1 MAEITQTLSFEAG
14 NAISTINSLD
24 KSLKGLNTRLRAFNK
39 ITAESNAARVS
50 AGFTEVG
57 TSAAQAGREVD
68 KATNRT
74 KQFGKDGGDAVQKVT
89 FAWRGLGKA
98 LLARTLVQAI
108 TRVTGAIRE
117 SADAAEDF
125 EIAAA
130 RISNIA
136 QGPGS
141 GIDALTASLAN
152 LSVELGR
159 PQAEV
164 AEAAFEA
171 LQNDLGSTTE
181 TMDLL
186 AGAANDL
193 ALVTGGTLTQAV
205 NSLSSVLKAYDLDVT
220 QADEITDQFFAAI
233 DKGRITLA
241 ELENSLGKIT
251 PLAAKLDIGFNEVA
265 AAMAAITQSGT
276 SASVANTQLR
286 SIFQKLIK
294 PTEELQGAFTALGA
308 QDFNQLIE
316 QTGGLQQAL
325 TAIANELG
333 GDQAIATAFG
343 RLRGQ
348 LGVFNLLAN
357 EGKIFTSTLEAV
369 NNSAGRAAEAAD
381 KIDGTAARESQKAW
395 AQFDETLRQ
404 VGETILVIQTAFIK
418 AFNTII
424 PNADL
429 LDSALVAVAAAAA
442 LIGSVGIVTGI
453 QAAAAAMTALGVS
466 TTFALG
472 PISLLAGALAV
483 GIIAYDAFT
492 TSVGESLAQLER
504 DQAEGFKKIGEES
517 KTALEQSNKE
527 VQNILDQR
535 SDAAQEYINELSATF
550 DKEAKVF
557 RTASR
562 IANAALSGSIED
574 FAGGMDAIFDR
585 IEGKVKNFQK
595 RLEKSQ
601 DKVSDAARDLADFDF
616 EVSQKGL
623 SKVQKFSNE
632 LSRAKDESRDLKKEL
647 KLAAV
652 DPKAAKNAAEIADR
666 LIESGKKLRQ
676 EAGEFENVVRRRE
689 GEEEGQRLQRQG
701 LEARLK
707 LAQGEESAL
716 QKQLNTSVLL
726 LGASESQLKA
736 QEAITEEIG
745 KQLQLKRELLSETD
759 PGGALKSDAERA
771 KDAAQVPEVDAEI
784 KRLSALVNTEVLKA
798 FGELKNAQALA
809 KNIEQAFKIA
819 KVEFANVRQAV
830 QAKLSEAPFQV
841 SIDEVRNAQTTGDAQ
856 INERL
861 AAAGEPAGQNIV
873 KAAELTRKE
882 LALVVEEMNNALQK
896 GIDFQKQIALA
907 QTGART
913 ALSNVTDILG
923 GRTGSF
929 GRLEDEVIDIIEK
942 IDQANIKIV
951 DPETTKQDVELIKT
965 DLDGLLT
972 KLQESEQ
979 KASIADPIKK
989 SIDLSIEAATLL
1001 EQKLQLKQVD
1011 PNVLNNLKL
1020 ILQESSVKAEAIEQ
1034 GLNNSSTAAGNANSN
1049 VGTLNQTLTG
1059 TVGAIDSATQ
1069 AMVRL
1074 GNAAS
1079 DTLAKANAA
1088 ASAAAQF
1095 AFTGGK
1101 VNYRAAGG
1109 TLTRGQDKQLT
1120 ALSDGEFVVNARAA
1134 SNFTPQLQAMN
1145 AGQSPQFRDKGGSV
1159 TNIGDI
1165 TVNMSPDSSSNPQVG
1180 RSIASELRRE
1190 LRRQTSTLQ

>member
-14 NAISTINSLD
+14 NAISTIEALD
-24 KSLKGLNTRLRAFNK
+24 GALRGLNTRLRAFNK
-39 ITAESNAARVS
+39 VVDSSGAGTKVA
-50 AGFTEVG
+50 AGFDAVG
-57 TSAAQAGREVD
+57 TSAKDAAGQVD
-68 KATNRT
+68 AATQRT
-74 KQFGKDGGDAVQKVT
+74 KKFGKEGGDAVKAVT
-89 FAWRGLGKA
+89 FAWRGLAKA

-108 TRVTGAIRE
+108 TRLTGAIRE
-117 SADAAEDF
+117 SADAAEEF
-125 EIAAA
+125 ELAAA

-152 LSVELGR
+152 LAVELGR
-159 PQAEV
+159 PQTEV

-193 ALVTGGTLTQAV
+193 ALVTGGTLTQAI
-205 NSLSSVLKAYDLDVT
+205 NSLSSVLKAYDLDIT
-220 QADEITDQFFAAI
+220 KADEISDQFFAAI

-241 ELENSLGKIT
+241 ELESSLGKIT

-276 SASVANTQLR
+276 SAAVANTQLR

-325 TAIANELG
+325 TAIADELG

-369 NNSAGRAAEAAD
+369 NDSAGRAAEAAD
-381 KIDGTAARESQKAW
+381 RIDDTAARDSQKAW
-395 AQFDETLRQ
+395 AEFDETLRQ

-418 AFNTII
+418 AFNSII

-429 LDSALVAVAAAAA
+429 LDSALIAIASAAA

-472 PISLLAGALAV
+472 PISLIAGALAA

-492 TSVGESLAQLER
+492 TSVSESLAQLER
-504 DQAEGFKKIGEES
+504 DQAEGFQRIGQES
-517 KTALEQSNKE
+517 KEALEQSNKE
-527 VQNILDQR
+527 IQNILDQR
-535 SDAAQEYINELSATF
+535 SDEAQKYIDKLSATF
-550 DKEAKVF
+550 DREAKVF
-557 RTASR
+557 RDASR
-562 IANAALSGSIED
+562 LANDALSGSIED
-574 FAGGMDAIFDR
+574 FSGGLDAIFDR

-595 RLEKSQ
+595 RLSKAQ
-601 DKVSDAARDLADFDF
+601 DKTADAARDLADFDF
-616 EVSQKGL
+616 EVSQRGL
-623 SKVQKFSNE
+623 SRVQQFSNS

-652 DPKAAKNAAEIADR
+652 DPEAAKNAARLADS
-666 LIESGKKLRQ
+666 LVEQGQKLRSEAQ
-676 EAGEFENVVRRRE
+676 EFQNVVRRRE
-689 GEEEGQRLQRQG
+689 GLDEADRLQRQG
-701 LEARLK
+701 LEARVKLGEVEENTLK
-707 LAQGEESAL
+707 R
-716 QKQLNTSVLL
+716 QLSVTV
-726 LGASESQLKA
+726 SQLEA
-736 QEAITEEIG
+736 QKAITEELA
-745 KQLQLKRELLSETD
+745 KQLQLRRELISETD

-771 KDAAQVPEVDAEI
+771 EDDAQLPEVDA
-784 KRLSALVNTEVLKA
+784 RLRELSGKIDTELLRA
-798 FGELKNAQALA
+798 FGEEKNAQALA
-809 KNIEQAFKIA
+809 QNIEQAFQLA
-819 KVEFANVRQAV
+819 EVEFANVRQAV

-841 SIDEVRNAQTTGDAQ
+841 FIDEVRNAQTTGDAD
-856 INERL
+856 INQRL
-861 AAAGEPAGQNIV
+861 AAAGEAAGQNVV

-882 LALVVEEMNNALQK
+882 IAATIEELNSAQQKAL
-896 GIDFQKQIALA
+896 DFEKQIALA
-907 QTGART
+907 QTGAAT
-913 ALSNVTDILG
+913 ALQDLTE
-923 GRTGSF
+923 GRRGLF
-929 GRLEDEVIDIIEK
+929 GKLDEEVIDIIQK
-942 IDQANIKIV
+942 IDQANIKLI
-951 DPETTKQDVELIKT
+951 DPETTKQDVELIKS
-965 DLDGLLT
+965 DLNTLVDD
-972 KLQESEQ
+972 LQQADQ
-979 KASIADPIKK
+979 KASIADPIKTA
-989 SIDLSIEAATLL
+989 IDQSIEAADLL
-1001 EQKLQLKQVD
+1001 QQKLQLTPVD
-1011 PNVLNNLKL
+1011 TNVLNNLKL
-1020 ILQESSVKAEAIEQ
+1020 ILQESSVKAEAIQQ
-1034 GLNNSSTAAGNANSN
+1034 GLNNSSAAAGNANSN
-1049 VGTLNQTLTG
+1049 VGALNQTLTG
-1059 TVGAIDSATQ
+1059 TVGTIDSATQ

-1074 GNAAS
+1074 GDAAA

-1095 AFTGGK
+1095 AFQGGKIDYRATGGP
-1101 VNYRAAGG
+1101 
-1109 TLTRGQDKQLT
+1109 TTRGLDKQLT
-1120 ALSDGEFVVNARAA
+1120 ALSAGEFVVNARAA

-1165 TVNMSPDSSSNPQVG
+1165 NVNMSTDSSSNPQIG